1 MATIDISADEIFR
14 RNLLHL
20 SNETKRRL
28 IELLASSLTFTDTP
42 STDDAR
48 RKTLLDKVAG
58 AWKDD
63 GLTAEEEIKLLREAR
78 TQGVTRK
85 IVDL

>member
-1 MATIDISADEIFR
+1 MAVMEISADEIFR
-14 RNLLHL
+14 RNLSHL

-28 IELLASSLTFTDTP
+28 IELLASSLTFADTP
-42 STDDAR
+42 SADSAR
-48 RKTLLDKVAG
+48 RKALLDKVAG

-63 GLTAEEEIKLLREAR
+63 GLAAEEEIKLLREAR

>member
-1 MATIDISADEIFR
+1 MVTIEISADEIFR

-42 STDDAR
+42 STDAAR
-48 RKTLLDKVAG
+48 QKALLDRING
-58 AWKDD
+58 AWSDD
-63 GLTAEEEIKLLREAR
+63 GLTAEEEIQLLREAR
-78 TQGVTRK
+78 TQGKTRK
-85 IVDL
+85 INDL

>member
-1 MATIDISADEIFR
+1 MVTIDISADEIFR

-48 RKTLLDKVAG
+48 RKALLDKVTG

-78 TQGVTRK
+78 TQGITRK
-85 IVDL
+85 IADL